1 MHMTIMR
8 GAQLL
13 CIIILNKTNDVQ
25 KYKNFSIDKQK
36 DLHIRMYEHLQDFI
50 IGNF

>member
-25 KYKNFSIDKQK
+25 KSQYRQTERPAHKNV
-36 DLHIRMYEHLQDFI
+36 
-50 IGNF
+50 